1 MGTKLLTIKTDKQSV
16 YSKVVSNW
24 LNAGGTILQCGYA
37 RDYDDNVWWA
47 IATID
52 ASAKEKT
59 CDIVRTIIRKDS
71 VPESCWRWGD
81 EEEHTVYYDFVM
93 FEENQ
98 NA

>member
-1 MGTKLLTIKTDKQSV
+1 MRTRLITIKTDKQSV
-16 YSKVVSNW
+16 YSEVVSNW
-24 LNAGGTILQCGYA
+24 LNAGGTILQCGYDGA
-37 RDYDDNVWWA
+37 WWA

-52 ASAKEKT
+52 ALAREKT

-71 VPESCWRWGD
+71 VPESFWKWGE

-93 FEENQ
+93 FEGNK

>member
-1 MGTKLLTIKTDKQSV
+1 MGTKLLTIKTDEHSV

-37 RDYDDNVWWA
+37 RDYEGYAWWA

-52 ASAKEKT
+52 ALAREKA

-71 VPESCWRWGD
+71 APERCWKWGD

>member
-1 MGTKLLTIKTDKQSV
+1 MGTRLLTIKADKQSV

-24 LNAGGTILQCGYA
+24 LRAGGTILQCGYA
-37 RDYDDNVWWA
+37 RDYDDDAWWA

-52 ASAKEKT
+52 ALTREKP
-59 CDIVRTIIRKDS
+59 CDIVRTTIRKDS
-71 VPESCWRWGD
+71 VPESCWKWGD

-93 FEENQ
+93 FEGRQ